1 MEACFS
7 GPALSLL
14 AVIGGA
20 IQATIVTLFW
30 LLMKTKDLQILKA
43 EAREAEWKRVAMRG
57 VEDIIPSLASE
68 VRARTREQIRELREP

>member
-14 AVIGGA
+14 AVISGA

-30 LLMKTKDLQILKA
+30 LLMKTKDLQVLKA
-43 EAREAEWKRVAMRG
+43 EAREAEWKRVALRG

-68 VRARTREQIRELREP
+68 VRARTREQLQGLREP

>member
-1 MEACFS
+1 
-7 GPALSLL
+7 LSLL
-14 AVIGGA
+14 AVISGA

-43 EAREAEWKRVAMRG
+43 EAREAEWKRVALRG

-68 VRARTREQIRELREP
+68 VRARTREQLQGLREP